1 MTWLPV
7 IWKCKWG
14 TARLIVAMALLWSFS
29 ADTGA
34 RLARLQLS
42 ALPGY
47 DYLGQAREL
56 RAKGRFGEAGVVID
70 AGLAADSGASTEA
83 RDSLK
88 AERDGVRADSQS
100 WLRRAKGVGWGALT
114 GRGESLE
121 ELIGAV
127 GTDLLVVGDVRDLV
141 IQGVKQAVDGDSDEV
156 ILLLSGLGVVTTL
169 APSVDW
175 APSILK
181 AARKGGALTGRLAD
195 EIVTLLRAGRRAEG
209 VKVLEDVGALAA
221 KATPGGAVRLVRL
234 ADSPSDLAAMA
245 RFVERSERGA
255 FALGSTGRAGLDLLA
270 EGGVAAEKVVVKA
283 AGKAGGGA
291 FLRSPAAR
299 ALLRPHPLI
308 GVAKGLYKSTI
319 PELAVRVVEAM
330 DARAWWFIPLLASW
344 VVVESGLIVR
354 RVQRSR

>member
-1 MTWLPV
+1 MRWGLLA
-7 IWKCKWG
+7 WRCKWG
-14 TARLIVAMALLWSFS
+14 AARLLVAVVLLWSFS

-42 ALPGY
+42 VLPGY
-47 DYLGQAREL
+47 DFLKQAREL
-56 RAKGRFGEAGVVID
+56 RASGRLGEAGVVID
-70 AGLAADSGASTEA
+70 AGLHGESGVSDGDRAA
-83 RDSLK
+83 LL
-88 AERDGVRADSQS
+88 AEREGVRADSES
-100 WLRRAKGVGWGALT
+100 WLRRVKGVGWGALT
-114 GRGESLE
+114 GKGESLE
-121 ELIGAV
+121 ELIGAA
-127 GTDLLVVGDVRDLV
+127 GTDLFVVGDVRDLV

-181 AARKGGALTGRLAD
+181 AARKGGALSGKLAD
-195 EIVTLLRAGRRAEG
+195 ELVGLLRAGRRAEG
-209 VKVLEDVGALAA
+209 VRVLEDVGALAA
-221 KATPGGAVRLVRL
+221 KASPGGAVRLVRL
-234 ADSPSDLAAMA
+234 AESPSDLAAMA

-270 EGGVAAEKVVVKA
+270 EGGAAADKVVVKA

-299 ALLRPHPLI
+299 VMLRPHPLL
-308 GVAKGLYKSTI
+308 GVAKGLYKGTV
-319 PELAVRVVEAM
+319 PDLALRVVEAM

-344 VVVESGLIVR
+344 VVVECGLVVR